1 MLRDLCAPVALR
13 EASRSS
19 QVPSAEAYT
28 TEQWPYHRAVAER
41 CCAGSTGQEV
51 AMHVAIG
58 LAEEWNQFD
67 YFSVP
72 DTQRARELPER

>member
-19 QVPSAEAYT
+19 QVPSAEA
-28 TEQWPYHRAVAER
+28 YHRAVAER